1 MTFREALEYSN
12 WIFPTSVYRQG
23 IDSVIT
29 HLMTM
34 IYYKL
39 LGTQKTIITRLALK
53 LLLQLPE
60 NADLAT
66 AYENRQEAKQ
76 IIDELGIIQQ

>member
-1 MTFREALEYSN
+1 MTFREALEYEMT
-12 WIFPTSVYRQG
+12 FPTSVYRQG
-23 IDSVIT
+23 VDQGKLNDDDLLQIIRTIEDD
-29 HLMTM
+29 
-34 IYYKL
+34 YYEA
-39 LGTQKTIITRLALK
+39 GFQ

>member
-1 MTFREALEYSN
+1 M
-12 WIFPTSVYRQG
+12 YRQG
-23 IDSVIT
+23 VDQGKLNDDDLLQIIRTIEDD
-29 HLMTM
+29 
-34 IYYKL
+34 YYEA
-39 LGTQKTIITRLALK
+39 GFQ